1 MSLSTGTA
9 TYVGENVRV
18 EYYDHVPA
26 EKSVVRIGNYCSIAK
41 NVTFFVDGNH
51 RMDLATTFPLGRLG
65 VEEMVPCGWGKG
77 APRVGSDVW
86 IGAGVTV
93 MSGVSI
99 GHGAVVAAGSVVSKD
114 VDPYVVVAGNP
125 AVRKKLRFA
134 DEAVARALLESE
146 WWQLSESEVSKLAE
160 LVDDP
165 LAWARAAL
173 NVRRTA
179 RDGP

>member
-18 EYYDHVPA
+18 DHYGHVCA
-26 EKSVVRIGNYCSIAK
+26 DESVVHIGNYCSIAK

-51 RMDLATTFPLGRLG
+51 RMDLATTFPLGRIG
-65 VEEMVPCGWGKG
+65 VEGGTPCGWGRG

-86 IGAGVTV
+86 IGAGAVI

-99 GHGAVVAAGSVVSKD
+99 GHGAVVAASSVVTKD
-114 VDPYVVVAGNP
+114 VEPYAVVAGNP
-125 AVRKKLRFA
+125 AVRKRGRFA
-134 DEAVARALLESE
+134 DEAVPRALLESE
-146 WWQLSESEVSKLAE
+146 WWDLPESDVVATLSG

-173 NVRRTA
+173 EKKNLKKIF
-179 RDGP
+179 

>member
-18 EYYDHVPA
+18 EYYGHVSTDD
-26 EKSVVRIGNYCSIAK
+26 SVVRIGNYCSIAK

-51 RMDLATTFPLGRLG
+51 RTDLATTFPLGRLG
-65 VEEMVPCGWGKG
+65 VGEKVPCGWGKG

-99 GHGAVVAAGSVVSKD
+99 GHGAVVAAGSVVTKD
-114 VDPYVVVAGNP
+114 VDPYVIVAGNP
-125 AVRKKLRFA
+125 AVWKKPRFA
-134 DEAVARALLESE
+134 DDAVARALLESE
-146 WWQLSESEVSKLAE
+146 WWELPESNVVTLAG

-165 LAWARAAL
+165 LAWARAATTQL
-173 NVRRTA
+173 RALTSRY
-179 RDGP
+179 